1 MARPHGELWR
11 RQGPPWGCQAARN
24 PLCSSVCSVAG
35 VGGWG
40 PGCVQQVQR
49 LRVLRSSQA
58 AGPTARARASSRT
71 PSPPAAPGRGCP
83 GPPFWSTRRR
93 PSPMHHTLP
102 TPVPSDPLGPH
113 LLLCPLPV
121 RQESKPRGSAEVCWP
136 ASPLPRLFPPLWALQ
151 ASAASPASAPAQRQL
166 GAQHL
171 PARRSGLGPH
181 GWLLPPLGRSPPNP
195 EFAAGGS
202 PGSGTD
208 GRTEE
213 PRGSRFQVRNR
224 GSRIQHRFLG
234 NETSPW
240 PQGPLNRTVT
250 VFLRHSWSQAQLLG
264 GLAAREGRG
273 EAGG

>member
-113 LLLCPLPV
+113 LLLCPL
-121 RQESKPRGSAEVCWP
+121 
-136 ASPLPRLFPPLWALQ
+136 
-151 ASAASPASAPAQRQL
+151 PASAPAQRQL

>member
-1 MARPHGELWR
+1 MARPHGELWS

-71 PSPPAAPGRGCP
+71 LSPPAAPGHGCP

-113 LLLCPLPV
+113 LLLCPL
-121 RQESKPRGSAEVCWP
+121 
-136 ASPLPRLFPPLWALQ
+136 
-151 ASAASPASAPAQRQL
+151 PASAPAQRQL

-208 GRTEE
+208 GRTD
-213 PRGSRFQVRNR
+213 G
-224 GSRIQHRFLG
+224 G
-234 NETSPW
+234 
-240 PQGPLNRTVT
+240 
-250 VFLRHSWSQAQLLG
+250 AA
-264 GLAAREGRG
+264 GLALPGSSPLPA
-273 EAGG
+273 